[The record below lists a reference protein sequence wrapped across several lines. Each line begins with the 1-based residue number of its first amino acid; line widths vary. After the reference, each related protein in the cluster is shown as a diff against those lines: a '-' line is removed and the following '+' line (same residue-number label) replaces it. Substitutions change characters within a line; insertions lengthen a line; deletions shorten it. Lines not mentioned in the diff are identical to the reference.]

1 MKRVKVSNNVIRRLP
16 RYLRKLDELSESGV
30 DKISSRQLGDLLGL
44 TSSQVRQDFNCF
56 GEFGQQGYGYNVA
69 ALRAQIAGIMGME
82 RGFTAILVGVGNIG
96 RAMMEN
102 FCFADWGVKL
112 AAAFDIKPALIG
124 TEFNGVHIYGMDELE
139 SYLAEH
145 DTDIAV
151 LTVPKTAAI
160 PVTERLTK
168 SGIDKISSRQLG
180 DLLGLTSSQV
190 RQDFNCFGEFGQQ
203 GYGYNVAALR
213 AQIAGIMG
221 MERGFTA
228 ILVGVGNIGRALM
241 ENFCFADWGVRLA
254 AAFDIKPALIGTEY
268 NGVHIYGMDELE
280 SYLAE
285 HETDIAVL
293 TVPKTAA
300 IPVTERLTKSGIDAI
315 WNFTNV
321 ELTEPNSS
329 TIVENVHFSDSLLS
343 LSYYVAERRDE
354 TAAKA
359 AREEK

>member
-1 MKRVKVSNNVIRRLP
+1 MSNNVIRRLP

-56 GEFGQQGYGYNVA
+56 GEFGQQGYGYNIA

-96 RAMMEN
+96 RALMEN

-168 SGIDKISSRQLG
+168 SGID
-180 DLLGLTSSQV
+180 
-190 RQDFNCFGEFGQQ
+190 
-203 GYGYNVAALR
+203 
-213 AQIAGIMG
+213 
-221 MERGFTA
+221 
-228 ILVGVGNIGRALM
+228 
-241 ENFCFADWGVRLA
+241 
-254 AAFDIKPALIGTEY
+254 
-268 NGVHIYGMDELE
+268 
-280 SYLAE
+280 
-285 HETDIAVL
+285 
-293 TVPKTAA
+293 
-300 IPVTERLTKSGIDAI
+300 AI

-354 TAAKA
+354 SAAKA

>member
-1 MKRVKVSNNVIRRLP
+1 MSNNVIRRLP

-56 GEFGQQGYGYNVA
+56 GEFGQQGYGYNIA
-69 ALRAQIAGIMGME
+69 ALRTQIAGILGME

-102 FCFADWGVKL
+102 FCFSDWGV
-112 AAAFDIKPALIG
+112 
-124 TEFNGVHIYGMDELE
+124 N
-139 SYLAEH
+139 
-145 DTDIAV
+145 
-151 LTVPKTAAI
+151 
-160 PVTERLTK
+160 
-168 SGIDKISSRQLG
+168 
-180 DLLGLTSSQV
+180 
-190 RQDFNCFGEFGQQ
+190 
-203 GYGYNVAALR
+203 
-213 AQIAGIMG
+213 
-221 MERGFTA
+221 
-228 ILVGVGNIGRALM
+228 
-241 ENFCFADWGVRLA
+241 LA

-268 NGVHIYGMDELE
+268 RGVHIYSMDELE
-280 SYLAE
+280 KYLNENKA
-285 HETDIAVL
+285 DIAVL

-300 IPVTERLTKSGIDAI
+300 VPVTERLTASGIDAI

-343 LSYYVAERRDE
+343 LSYFVAERRDE
-354 TAAKA
+354 AAAKA

>member
-102 FCFADWGVKL
+102 FCFADWGV
-112 AAAFDIKPALIG
+112 
-124 TEFNGVHIYGMDELE
+124 N
-139 SYLAEH
+139 
-145 DTDIAV
+145 
-151 LTVPKTAAI
+151 
-160 PVTERLTK
+160 
-168 SGIDKISSRQLG
+168 
-180 DLLGLTSSQV
+180 
-190 RQDFNCFGEFGQQ
+190 
-203 GYGYNVAALR
+203 
-213 AQIAGIMG
+213 
-221 MERGFTA
+221 
-228 ILVGVGNIGRALM
+228 
-241 ENFCFADWGVRLA
+241 LA

-321 ELTEPNSS
+321 ELTEPSSS

>member
-69 ALRAQIAGIMGME
+69 ALRAQIAGILGMD

-102 FCFADWGVKL
+102 FCFADWGV
-112 AAAFDIKPALIG
+112 
-124 TEFNGVHIYGMDELE
+124 N
-139 SYLAEH
+139 
-145 DTDIAV
+145 
-151 LTVPKTAAI
+151 
-160 PVTERLTK
+160 
-168 SGIDKISSRQLG
+168 
-180 DLLGLTSSQV
+180 
-190 RQDFNCFGEFGQQ
+190 
-203 GYGYNVAALR
+203 
-213 AQIAGIMG
+213 
-221 MERGFTA
+221 
-228 ILVGVGNIGRALM
+228 
-241 ENFCFADWGVRLA
+241 LA

-268 NGVHIYGMDELE
+268 KGVHIYSMDELE
-280 SYLAE
+280 QYLGE
-285 HETDIAVL
+285 NKTDIAVL
-293 TVPKTAA
+293 TVPKTVAV
-300 IPVTERLTKSGIDAI
+300 PVTERLTASGIDAI

-343 LSYYVAERRDE
+343 LSYFVAERRDE
-354 TAAKA
+354 AAAKA